1 MLNVTS
7 GKYLHIFLVL
17 SIKEL
22 SGKGLIRAAHMH
34 SFLIFFRDYVFSSDA
49 SKQILQ
55 VIEKVRKN
63 IKRSKNAERVTCTAP
78 DTCSMQLCDKSC
90 GE

>member
-34 SFLIFFRDYVFSSDA
+34 SFLISFRDYVFP
-49 SKQILQ
+49 LMHP
-55 VIEKVRKN
+55 N
-63 IKRSKNAERVTCTAP
+63 RSFK
-78 DTCSMQLCDKSC
+78 
-90 GE
+90 